1 MMEFL
6 FRADANP
13 VMGTGHVMRC
23 LALAEALQSMGHQ
36 CHFAVSELTPSLER
50 RLARA
55 SMAVHH
61 IVPGFDD
68 SSISTRALAVALK
81 ASAVIVDGYHFS
93 DDWRRSLRDLSVPI
107 LGFAD
112 RPESPP
118 LHADLVVDAACD
130 PRLMSGLDPSVEWL
144 LGADY
149 VLLRRELVEAAR
161 LPLLDIA
168 ERRSILVTFGGTDPA
183 ALTLPV
189 ALALAESLPAETPL
203 DIVIGAGVP
212 DGGAVAAKLDSR
224 FRVHRDPPAMGGL
237 MRDAGL
243 AVSAAGGTIGELAA
257 LGVPSVVVI
266 IADNQVEGAGA
277 AASAGWCAAIDAR
290 RVDAVRSIAAAAV
303 ELWQDPAER
312 ARRAALARQTVD
324 PNGAERI
331 AARLIARA
339 VA

>member
-1 MMEFL
+1 MDFL

-23 LALAEALQSMGHQ
+23 LALAEALQAGGHH
-36 CHFAVSELTPSLER
+36 CHFAVSALTPSLER

-55 SMAVHH
+55 SMAVDH
-61 IVPGFDD
+61 IVPSFDET
-68 SSISTRALAVALK
+68 SASTRALAIAIK
-81 ASAVIVDGYHFS
+81 ASAVIVDGYHFGEA
-93 DDWRRSLRDLSVPI
+93 WRRSLRELSRPI

-112 RPESPP
+112 RPDSPP
-118 LHADLVVDAACD
+118 LYADLVVDAARD
-130 PRLMSGLDPSVEWL
+130 PRLVAGLDPSVEWL

-189 ALALAESLPAETPL
+189 AMALAESLPAETPL

-212 DGGAVAAKLDSR
+212 DGEIVAASLGSR

-237 MRDAGL
+237 MRHAGL

-277 AASAGWCAAIDAR
+277 AVSAGWCAAIDAR
-290 RVDAVRSIAAAAV
+290 RVDAVRYIAGAAV
-303 ELWQDPAER
+303 ELWHDPAER
-312 ARRAALARQTVD
+312 ARRAQLARQIVD

-339 VA
+339 AS